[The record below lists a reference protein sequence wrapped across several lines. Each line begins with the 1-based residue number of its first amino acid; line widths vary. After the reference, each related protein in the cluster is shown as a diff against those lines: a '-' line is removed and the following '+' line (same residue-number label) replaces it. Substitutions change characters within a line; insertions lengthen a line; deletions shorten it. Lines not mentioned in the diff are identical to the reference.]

1 MASVGERFNVLL
13 VEDNEADVG
22 LTVAALR
29 DALIPSKVHVVRDGE
44 EALEFLKRTGKHAEA
59 EVPDLILL
67 DLNLPK
73 MDGFEVLESM
83 RSDPKLKHLPVIVT
97 SGSAREEDEARAYR
111 LHISAYV
118 VKPTDKDKYFSAIRS
133 IKELWFHSVALP
145 PKENE
150 TSA

>member
-1 MASVGERFNVLL
+1 MASLGRQFNVLL

-22 LTVAALR
+22 LTIAAFR
-29 DALIPSKVHVVRDGE
+29 DAVVPSKVHVVRDGE
-44 EALEFLKRTGKHAEA
+44 EALDFLSRTGKYTDAV
-59 EVPDLILL
+59 VPDLVLL

-83 RSDPKLKHLPVIVT
+83 RSDPRLKNLPVIVT
-97 SGSAREEDEARAYR
+97 SGSAREEDEARAYK

-118 VKPTDKDKYFSAIRS
+118 VKPTDKDKYFAAIRS
-133 IKELWFHSVALP
+133 VKELWFHSVALP